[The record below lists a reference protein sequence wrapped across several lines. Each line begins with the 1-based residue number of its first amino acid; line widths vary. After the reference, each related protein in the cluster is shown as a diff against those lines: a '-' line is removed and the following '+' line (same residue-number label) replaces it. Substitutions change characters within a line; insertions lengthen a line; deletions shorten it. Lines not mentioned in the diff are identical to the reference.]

1 MYTVKAKPVFS
12 VPVSTGIASSA
23 AAASENGVSLCR
35 VKVRSRQL
43 TTRVDSKIW
52 LCRGTHHANQPYR
65 GAGRTVLFGLF
76 VFWLFERQQRPD
88 VQFASE
94 PVA

>member
-23 AAASENGVSLCR
+23 AAASENGVSLFR

-43 TTRVDSKIW
+43 TAGVDSKDTAMIGYTP
-52 LCRGTHHANQPYR
+52 CEP
-65 GAGRTVLFGLF
+65 TVSRRWEDSLI
-76 VFWLFERQQRPD
+76 R
-88 VQFASE
+88 ASR
-94 PVA
+94 VLVV